1 MQQGTQ
7 IAGALEASGVKG
19 AKAFELLKSAALSVV
34 SPLSLISIG
43 LVLLSATAVQAGE
56 RLYQAFADGE
66 HKIVDTKQALDTLA
80 QSIRSASDAAAGTS
94 FRAMRDE
101 FGATTAEVRA
111 LVEAKKELAAVE
123 AQRALE
129 SNRDSLAFD
138 VAGVGALDVLRG
150 YANNEKG
157 RVLEIRDALDL
168 TRASATQL
176 ENLFR
181 QSEGVSNARELAGVY
196 AHIRQVLIEATGGVN
211 SMNAAQRE
219 VYGKL
224 VESEAAARRLA
235 AAQDGAAGATHSAA
249 GAASGLAYNIGTAAD
264 EAGRLLANLNGVPAA
279 LSAMG
284 SSVAGQIAS
293 IRAQNRALNLELTQ
307 GLSSAAANRQ
317 VQLETM
323 ISTAGE
329 RGQHLSMTQLEAQAK
344 QIAALDAAAKE
355 QKSLQD
361 RIQEANKP
369 AKTGGRRGGGGGGGG
384 SRAAGAGE
392 EENALARLKKSVDDR
407 ILSLQNENTALQ
419 LVATGQA
426 RNVDSAKLMVE
437 AMAANG
443 GQIDATTGAMIRQI
457 DALTRLNEQLK
468 EAARDPVREFMNSLP
483 SWQKTGNDITE
494 GVIGNIQSALHD
506 LMTGDFTFEGLADAL
521 LGTFADSFAPLAT
534 GELMK
539 LTGLDKALTKS
550 NDWIAGL
557 GGNSV
562 LSADGA
568 GVAQG
573 GAQAGQSIA
582 AAMTQAGATV
592 ANQIGAAMTSAG
604 GQAQMAL
611 QSGVSAGGLQAASAQ
626 RAAGMTHATQVRA
639 ATIQGGQQ
647 LGQGVVLGSQQ
658 GAPILAQGVASG
670 AAMGGTGGGLLS
682 GVGGWGGLLTMAL
695 GAFEEG
701 GVSTSPV
708 GFASAPVSAFRHA
721 PHFSQGTS
729 NTSGIPAVLHPNEA
743 VIPLSK
749 GRKIG
754 VELNGDPAGGS
765 TGPTVQNINFNVA
778 TPNADSFRKSRSQVE
793 ADLARAGNRGLRK
806 NG

>member
-1 MQQGTQ
+1 MAAYEKASIGERVEIGKDRSKPGTVS
-7 IAGALEASGVKG
+7 ALVASYYRTSDFKG
-19 AKAFELLKSAALSVV
+19 LSDSTKATYRGIIERFRAEHGDKRVAQMERRHVQSIVAAKAETPSAANNLLRMIHLLMRHAVELGWRGDDPTRDV
-34 SPLSLISIG
+34 RKAKEKTGGFLTWEEEHIEAFIAQHKPGTRAHLALSLLLYTGQRRSDVVRMGRQHVRNGVLSIVQQKTG
-43 LVLLSATAVQAGE
+43 QDVHIPLHPELKATLDRLPLNNLAFLVTAQGKLFTPAG
-56 RLYQAFADGE
+56 F
-66 HKIVDTKQALDTLA
+66 TNW
-80 QSIRSASDAAAGTS
+80 
-94 FRAMRDE
+94 FRAMVREAKLPDSLSPH
-101 FGATTAEVRA
+101 GLRKATCRRLAEV
-111 LVEAKKELAAVE
+111 
-123 AQRALE
+123 
-129 SNRDSLAFD
+129 
-138 VAGVGALDVLRG
+138 
-150 YANNEKG
+150 
-157 RVLEIRDALDL
+157 DALDK
-168 TRASATQL
+168 
-176 ENLFR
+176 
-181 QSEGVSNARELAGVY
+181 VV
-196 AHIRQVLIEATGGVN
+196 
-211 SMNAAQRE
+211 
-219 VYGKL
+219 
-224 VESEAAARRLA
+224 
-235 AAQDGAAGATHSAA
+235 
-249 GAASGLAYNIGTAAD
+249 
-264 EAGRLLANLNGVPAA
+264 
-279 LSAMG
+279 
-284 SSVAGQIAS
+284 
-293 IRAQNRALNLELTQ
+293 
-307 GLSSAAANRQ
+307 
-317 VQLETM
+317 
-323 ISTAGE
+323 
-329 RGQHLSMTQLEAQAK
+329 
-344 QIAALDAAAKE
+344 KE
-355 QKSLQD
+355 QKDLQT
-361 RIQEANKP
+361 RIQAANKP
-369 AKTGGRRGGGGGGGG
+369 ASGGGGGRRHGGGGGGGG
-384 SRAAGAGE
+384 SRAAGAAE

-426 RNVDSAKLMVE
+426 KNVDSAKLMVE

-457 DALTRLNEQLK
+457 DALTKLNEHLK

-494 GVIGNIQSALHD
+494 GVIGNIQSSLPD

-521 LGTFADSFAPLAT
+521 LGTFADAFAPLAT

-550 NDWIAGL
+550 NDWIAAL
-557 GGNSV
+557 GANST

-592 ANQIGAAMTSAG
+592 AQQIGAAMTGAG
-604 GQAQMAL
+604 GQAQIAL
-611 QSGVSAGGLQAASAQ
+611 QTGVTSGGMQAANAQ

-682 GVGGWGGLLTMAL
+682 GVGGWSGLLTMAL

-708 GFASAPVSAFRHA
+708 GFASAPASAFRHA
-721 PHFSQGTS
+721 PHFSQGTT

-754 VELNGDPAGGS
+754 VELNGDSAAGGS
-765 TGPTVQNINFNVA
+765 TGPTVQNINFQVT
-778 TPNADSFRKSRSQVE
+778 TPNPDAFRKSRSQVE